1 MRESL
6 FNFQENLVKCGA
18 AAAPVTDW
26 LLYDTVYTERYM
38 AKYPSITISITINI
52 TVMVMIVLLN
62 TERYM
67 AKYYGINITITINIM
82 VMVILKRYMA
92 KYSADNSW
100 LVTQTVCLFL
110 GLRITRKVTWQP
122 L

>member
-1 MRESL
+1 MELRRLFDPCHDDLPDGWWEEDLRMKESL

-62 TERYM
+62 TE
-67 AKYYGINITITINIM
+67 I
-82 VMVILKRYMA
+82 
-92 KYSADNSW
+92 
-100 LVTQTVCLFL
+100 
-110 GLRITRKVTWQP
+110 
-122 L
+122 